1 MLVLALTG
9 GIAAGKSY
17 FARALADRG
26 AHIIDYD
33 VLARRAV
40 EPGSPAL
47 NQIIET
53 WGRDVLSPTGTL
65 NRQRLAQI
73 VFSSP
78 QDLSLLNAITHP
90 SIGKLARD
98 AEKAAKERN
107 PNGVVIH
114 DIPLLKGSDVE
125 MHAHGIIVI
134 DAREEVR
141 VERMIR
147 ERSMSED
154 DARSRIA
161 KQLPAHELQANADVI
176 VDNTQPKDTDAVV
189 SWLWDHWI
197 NPFAK
202 NLACQEKL
210 PYMPASRP
218 DAIKLVAN
226 TAHIQR
232 KLHILG
238 ISCDLTEND
247 SSVLQPTRPLPTD
260 YKNLLHTAGFVPV
273 GEHFEVANPAN
284 HLRIWL
290 NSQ

>member
-1 MLVLALTG
+1 MLALTG

-26 AHIIDYD
+26 AQIIDYD

-53 WGRDVLSPTGTL
+53 WGSDVLSPSGTL

-78 QDLSLLNAITHP
+78 HDLSKLNAITHP
-90 SIGKLARD
+90 YIGKLARE
-98 AEKAAKERN
+98 AEQATYERN
-107 PNGVVIH
+107 PNGVVVH

-125 MHAHGIIVI
+125 MRAHGIVVI

-161 KQLPAHELQANADVI
+161 RQLPAHELHASADVI

-197 NPFAK
+197 NPFTK

-210 PYMPASRP
+210 PYAPASRP

-232 KLHILG
+232 KLHNLG
-238 ISCDLTEND
+238 ISCDLAESNTSILEP
-247 SSVLQPTRPLPTD
+247 VQPLPTD
-260 YKNLLHTAGFVPV
+260 YKIRLHTAGFVPV
-273 GEHFEVANPAN
+273 GEHFEIANPAN
-284 HLRIWL
+284 HLSIWL
-290 NSQ
+290 NSK